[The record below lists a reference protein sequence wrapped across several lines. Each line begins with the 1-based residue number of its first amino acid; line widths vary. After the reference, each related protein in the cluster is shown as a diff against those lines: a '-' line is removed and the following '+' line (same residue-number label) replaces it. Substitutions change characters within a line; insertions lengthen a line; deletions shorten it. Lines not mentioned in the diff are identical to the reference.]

1 MGDQGRKKGNV
12 RSNPKKHIKGK
23 KLKMGDYEKKRER
36 LCLFVCLFVVEE
48 KEEMK
53 KKRRRR
59 EKGERKKE
67 SGGNRRMKGSALR
80 LYR

>member
-36 LCLFVCLFVVEE
+36 LCLFVCLLW
-48 KEEMK
+48 
-53 KKRRRR
+53 KRRKR
-59 EKGERKKE
+59 
-67 SGGNRRMKGSALR
+67 
-80 LYR
+80 